1 MPKEFNGRLYKTK
14 NYFKEIVLYAA
25 ITTGCVI
32 CKVWLGVAIFAA
44 LTVLNI
50 FLQIKRGGSIE
61 DSIFKQGYYQ
71 YKQSKNDAKFA
82 EVKRQKD
89 IEDAI
94 EKIETEFDDSEI
106 EEELAMLDEPYENE
120 RTE

>member
-25 ITTGCVI
+25 ITAGCVI
-32 CKVWLGVAIFAA
+32 CKVWLGVVIFAA
-44 LTVLNI
+44 LTILNV

-71 YKQSKNDAKFA
+71 YKQSKNNAKLT
-82 EVKRQKD
+82 EVRRQKD

-106 EEELAMLDEPYENE
+106 EEELAMLDEQYENE